1 MYLFLNVHICV
12 LSCYSMTARYLAPF
26 SGTLL
31 PSRGK
36 QKSSE
41 TKPTSRVSRPEKPI
55 SKPSFSV
62 LGPKQARARS
72 APPPAKRISEKP
84 VHPPFLAYGYRDKER
99 EIGAKK
105 THNILASAEVIA
117 FIVWIMIN
125 TNPFTT
131 GHQPNTSRSRKKLA
145 PGRWTHECRYPFLSF

>member
-1 MYLFLNVHICV
+1 MCSFV
-12 LSCYSMTARYLAPF
+12 LSNESRYIASF
-26 SGTLL
+26 SGTLP

-41 TKPTSRVSRPEKPI
+41 NKPTSRVSCPEKPI
-55 SKPSFSV
+55 SKPNFSV

-105 THNILASAEVIA
+105 THNIRASAEVIA
-117 FIVWIMIN
+117 NTMWILIN
-125 TNPFTT
+125 TNPFITQT
-131 GHQPNTSRSRKKLA
+131 SGGSRNLRGGHQPNRLR
-145 PGRWTHECRYPFLSF
+145 

>member
-1 MYLFLNVHICV
+1 M
-12 LSCYSMTARYLAPF
+12 P
-26 SGTLL
+26 

-36 QKSSE
+36 PKSSE
-41 TKPTSRVSRPEKPI
+41 TKPTSKVPRPEKPI

-105 THNILASAEVIA
+105 THNIRASAEVIA
-117 FIVWIMIN
+117 FIVWILIN
-125 TNPFTT
+125 TNAFTT
-131 GHQPNTSRSRKKLA
+131 GHIEIEEKTS
-145 PGRWTHECRYPFLSF
+145 PGEVGWGSWGGLRPKSTSGDILFFASK

>member
-1 MYLFLNVHICV
+1 MKG
-12 LSCYSMTARYLAPF
+12 RYIASF
-26 SGTLL
+26 SGTLP

-41 TKPTSRVSRPEKPI
+41 TKPASRVSRPEKPI

-105 THNILASAEVIA
+105 THNIRASAEVIA
-117 FIVWIMIN
+117 N
-125 TNPFTT
+125 TQGGHGT
-131 GHQPNTSRSRKKLA
+131 GKTGNLVLTFSRQGKHREFSSDTGKNVLTQGKYLD
-145 PGRWTHECRYPFLSF
+145 CDY